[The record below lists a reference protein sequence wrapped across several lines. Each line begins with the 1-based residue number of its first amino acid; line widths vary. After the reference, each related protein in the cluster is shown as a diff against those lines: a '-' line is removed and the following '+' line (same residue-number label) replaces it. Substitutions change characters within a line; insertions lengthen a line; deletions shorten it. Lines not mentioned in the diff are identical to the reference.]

1 LSLVVWRVVTI
12 LPLILPW
19 PHDTSVRTYSLL
31 LSLTAVISIFFF
43 PFYFCVLGSIDS
55 KMGRR
60 RRKSLRR
67 EKTAT
72 ISWPTKRNDQRREE
86 KSMAHGRHNM
96 KSIADQKWPNK
107 HKRKEKPIFAPARDK
122 PGEIVG
128 AGVCYVR

>member
-1 LSLVVWRVVTI
+1 MAAWYIRPDI
-12 LPLILPW
+12 F
-19 PHDTSVRTYSLL
+19 
-31 LSLTAVISIFFF
+31 SIAFSHCCHFNFFF